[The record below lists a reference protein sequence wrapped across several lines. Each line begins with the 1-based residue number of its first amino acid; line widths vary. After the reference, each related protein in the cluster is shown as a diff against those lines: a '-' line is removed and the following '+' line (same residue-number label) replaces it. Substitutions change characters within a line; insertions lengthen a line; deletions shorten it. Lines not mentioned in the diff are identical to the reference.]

1 MRLYIDLRVK
11 FRAFGVTFGTVKQ
24 KVPLNVHELIG
35 VIGALLPWDDIYEK
49 LDGKVLFDDRGIYLK
64 LVAE

>member
-24 KVPLNVHELIG
+24 KVPLDLQNLFGPVGSLVSWSGLYESLN
-35 VIGALLPWDDIYEK
+35 GAI
-49 LDGKVLFDDRGIYLK
+49 LFDDRGIYLK